1 PESHAASFALLV
13 YASCWLKCHEPAAF
27 ACALVNS
34 QPMGFYA
41 PSQIIADARRH
52 GVTVLPVD
60 VLHSDWDCTLDPEV
74 AEQTGLPQPAIRLG
88 LRLVRGISE
97 DCARRIVA
105 AREARPFRD
114 VADLVARA
122 RLDRFE
128 RERLAE
134 AGALR
139 SLAGHR
145 HRAFW
150 AVAACDGSP
159 ADSGTPIPARAA
171 PAGAGDTLPHPPLP
185 RGSSEG
191 RNAPRHA
198 VPAPA
203 APTLAS
209 DAPGDLLQDAPITEQ
224 RVTLRPPSA
233 ADDVFADYATTG
245 LTLDRHP
252 VALVRRQLA
261 ARRIRRSDEL
271 ATLAHG
277 TRIRCAGLVTLR

>member
-1 PESHAASFALLV
+1 VEA
-13 YASCWLKCHEPAAF
+13 
-27 ACALVNS
+27 
-34 QPMGFYA
+34 
-41 PSQIIADARRH
+41 
-52 GVTVLPVD
+52 
-60 VLHSDWDCTLDPEV
+60 
-74 AEQTGLPQPAIRLG
+74 LPQPAIRLG
-88 LRLVRGISE
+88 LRLIRGISE
-97 DCARRIVA
+97 DCARRIVV

-122 RLDRFE
+122 ALDRFE

-139 SLAGHR
+139 TLAGHR

-150 AVAACDGSP
+150 AVAACDASP
-159 ADSGTPIPARAA
+159 DHRSTPIAAHAATVPPRDHPAHPIAA
-171 PAGAGDTLPHPPLP
+171 H
-185 RGSSEG
+185 
-191 RNAPRHA
+191 
-198 VPAPA
+198 A
-203 APTLAS
+203 APTVP
-209 DAPGDLLQDAPITEQ
+209 PGTPPPVDLLQEATIHEQ

-245 LTLDRHP
+245 LTLNRHP

-277 TRIRCAGLVTLR
+277 TRIRCAGLVTLRQRPQTASGVTFLTLEDEHGLVNVVVWRDLAVRQRRELLESRLLGIDGVLETQDGVQHLIAKRLSDLTPLLDGLDARSRDFH

>member
-1 PESHAASFALLV
+1 
-13 YASCWLKCHEPAAF
+13 
-27 ACALVNS
+27 
-34 QPMGFYA
+34 
-41 PSQIIADARRH
+41 
-52 GVTVLPVD
+52 
-60 VLHSDWDCTLDPEV
+60 
-74 AEQTGLPQPAIRLG
+74 
-88 LRLVRGISE
+88 
-97 DCARRIVA
+97 
-105 AREARPFRD
+105 

-122 RLDRFE
+122 RLDRFD
-128 RERLAE
+128 RELLAE

-159 ADSGTPIPARAA
+159 ADSGTPIPARAT

-191 RNAPRHA
+191 RDAPRHA
-198 VPAPA
+198 VPAHT

-209 DAPGDLLQDAPITEQ
+209 DAPGDLLQDALIAEQ

-271 ATLAHG
+271 ARLAHG
-277 TRIRCAGLVTLR
+277 SRVRCAGLVTLRQRPQTASGVTFLTLEDEHGLVNVVVWRDLALRQRRELLESRLLGIDGVL